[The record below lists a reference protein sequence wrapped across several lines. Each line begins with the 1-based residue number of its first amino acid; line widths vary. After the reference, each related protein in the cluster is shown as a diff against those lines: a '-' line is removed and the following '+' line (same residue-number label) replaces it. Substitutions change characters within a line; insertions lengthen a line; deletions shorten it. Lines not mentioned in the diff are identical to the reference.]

1 MPQSSTLSMG
11 RDVQK
16 DLRSSW
22 MPGVLAP
29 TVYEKCHPFFRP
41 LQKKGCKEARVTHM
55 RLDNRSTSTPWHP
68 TEPASV

>member
-11 RDVQK
+11 RDAQK

-29 TVYEKCHPFFRP
+29 TVSEKCHPFFRP
-41 LQKKGCKEARVTHM
+41 LHKKGCKEARVTYM
-55 RLDNRSTSTPWHP
+55 RLDNRSTSTPWNP